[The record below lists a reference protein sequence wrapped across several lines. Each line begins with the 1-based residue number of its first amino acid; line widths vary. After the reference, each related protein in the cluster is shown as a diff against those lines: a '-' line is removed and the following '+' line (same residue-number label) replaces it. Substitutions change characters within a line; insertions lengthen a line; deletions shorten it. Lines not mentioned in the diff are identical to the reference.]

1 MTLADWLLGALLK
14 AVIGFSHVSVCR
26 QREHSSIAI
35 RKRAGRSLIAF
46 LFAVLTLGVAGLDPL
61 GALLM
66 AGALA
71 GGATRKGVA
80 AFTAAAAGT
89 TIAVGVACSLLLAPF
104 IDRLAAAM
112 ANTPDVVWLA
122 LELGLAILL
131 LVWGVRRLRA
141 GVSKEKPRKK
151 TRSLIDTS
159 VLLGAGVVFGISALT
174 DPTYYGV
181 IVLAGR
187 DEPIWLVVI
196 AHVLWFVVSQAPLL
210 ALTIAAARG
219 SHVRLAQKLQ
229 GYWEQWRPTV
239 GRVIT
244 AMMFVGAALLM
255 IDCGFYLATGA
266 FLIE

>member
-1 MTLADWLLGALLK
+1 M
-14 AVIGFSHVSVCR
+14 
-26 QREHSSIAI
+26 
-35 RKRAGRSLIAF
+35 IAF
-46 LFAVLTLGVAGLDPL
+46 LLAVLTLGVAGLDPL

-71 GGATRKGVA
+71 GGATRKGVG
-80 AFTAAAAGT
+80 AFVAAAAGT
-89 TIAVGVACSLLLAPF
+89 TVALGVACSLLLAPF

-112 ANTPDVVWLA
+112 ANTPDLVWLA
-122 LELGLAILL
+122 VELGLAVVL
-131 LVWGVRRLRA
+131 LVWGIRRLRA
-141 GVSKEKPRKK
+141 GVSKEKPQKK

-159 VLLGAGVVFGISALT
+159 VLLGAGVMFGISALT

-196 AHVLWFVVSQAPLL
+196 AHLLWFAVSQAPLL
-210 ALTIAAARG
+210 ALTIAAAKG

-229 GYWEQWRPTV
+229 GYWEQWRPAINRILTV
-239 GRVIT
+239 IL
-244 AMMFVGAALLM
+244 FVGAVYLM